1 MSFFSTAVSG
11 HDGITAEYHPEREA
25 AYSGGVL
32 PATVFIELSGANA
45 YLSLSIADARSL
57 LAQLPVVLAEHDAVE
72 AAASS
77 VDKAA

>member
-1 MSFFSTAVSG
+1 MSFFNTSVSG
-11 HDGITAEYHPEREA
+11 HDGITAEYHAEREA

-32 PATVFIELSGANA
+32 PATVFIELLNANG

-77 VDKAA
+77 DKAA